1 MGEIG
6 FINMANVPRLP
17 SEEAVEEEKKALD
30 LPEGE
35 LPQFEQSEAYKTL
48 YGH

>member
-6 FINMANVPRLP
+6 FINMANVDKLP
-17 SEEAVEEEKKALD
+17 LGEAIEEEKKALD
-30 LPEGE
+30 LAEGE
-35 LPQFEQSEAYKTL
+35 LPRFEDKGVYKTL